1 MDQVKVTIIGAGVVG
16 LAVAAALSKTCDSVL
31 VVEKHDAFGRETSSR
46 NSEVIH
52 SGIYYPQDSLK
63 AKFCVEGAERLYA
76 LCGCNSIP
84 YKKIGKLIVA
94 STAEQIPVLETLLKK
109 GRRNNVKNLVL
120 LDKQEVRK
128 KEPNVLAEA
137 ALYSPDTGIVD
148 SHALMKHYYQ
158 TAVMNNALFSFN
170 SEVISLEKSKEDFV
184 VGIKEDQ
191 YRFRSRVV
199 INAAGLYADCVASLA
214 GIDIFKADY
223 KLKYCKGSYFS
234 YAKPSPVSMLVYPVP
249 HEHLV
254 GLGVHATLDLGGR
267 LRFGPDTEYV
277 DAGFDYKV
285 SLDKR
290 DDFYEGAS
298 RIIAGLDKD
307 ALLPD
312 MSGMRPKLQGPG
324 QGVRDFVINEESGK
338 GLPGLINLIGIESP
352 GLTSSAAIAEK
363 IKGITDALLS

>member
-1 MDQVKVTIIGAGVVG
+1 
-16 LAVAAALSKTCDSVL
+16 
-31 VVEKHDAFGRETSSR
+31 
-46 NSEVIH
+46 
-52 SGIYYPQDSLK
+52 
-63 AKFCVEGAERLYA
+63 
-76 LCGCNSIP
+76 
-84 YKKIGKLIVA
+84 
-94 STAEQIPVLETLLKK
+94 
-109 GRRNNVKNLVL
+109 
-120 LDKQEVRK
+120 
-128 KEPNVLAEA
+128 
-137 ALYSPDTGIVD
+137 
-148 SHALMKHYYQ
+148 
-158 TAVMNNALFSFN
+158 
-170 SEVISLEKSKEDFV
+170 
-184 VGIKEDQ
+184 
-191 YRFRSRVV
+191 
-199 INAAGLYADCVASLA
+199 
-214 GIDIFKADY
+214 
-223 KLKYCKGSYFS
+223 
-234 YAKPSPVSMLVYPVP
+234 MLVYPVP